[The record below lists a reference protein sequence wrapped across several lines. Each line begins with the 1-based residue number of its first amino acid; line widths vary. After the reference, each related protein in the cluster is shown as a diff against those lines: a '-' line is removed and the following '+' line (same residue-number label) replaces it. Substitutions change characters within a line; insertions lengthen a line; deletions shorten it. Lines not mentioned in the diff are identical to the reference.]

1 MRIAVGTDH
10 AGFPLAVLV
19 AEWLRQRGFDV
30 EWHGADS
37 PTSFDYP
44 DAARS
49 LCASLARDPAILGVL
64 VCGSGIGMSI
74 AANRFRGVRA
84 ALCCSE
90 EMAELARRH
99 NHANVLC
106 LGARLLD
113 AETARRILDRFLST
127 DPDRDERHARRVAKL
142 DDGVER
148 LRTDP

>member
-19 AEWLRQRGFDV
+19 AEWLRQKGYDV

-37 PTSFDYP
+37 PASYDYP

-49 LCASLARDPAILGVL
+49 LSRSVLQDPAVLGVL

-74 AANRFRGVRA
+74 AANRIRGVRA
-84 ALCCSE
+84 ALCCTE

-113 AETARRILDRFLST
+113 ADTARRILDRFLST
-127 DPDRDERHARRVAKL
+127 EPDRDERHARRVAKL

-148 LRTDP
+148 LRSDS

>member
-19 AEWLRQRGFDV
+19 AEWLKQQGHEV

-37 PTSFDYP
+37 PESYDYP

-49 LCASLARDPAILGVL
+49 LCAAVLRDPSSLGIL

-74 AANRFRGVRA
+74 AANRIRGVRA

-106 LGARLLD
+106 LGARLTD
-113 AETARRILDRFLST
+113 ADRARRILEAFLRT
-127 DPDRDERHARRVAKL
+127 EPDRDERHARRVAKL
-142 DDGVER
+142 DDGVDR
-148 LRTDP
+148 LKADS